1 MEKLAVVL
9 PYEAKDE
16 EIKGIAMNLLSQDY
30 AVVIRYIARRNP
42 NKDENCPSVVI
53 EYWKEPLVDRKW
65 PGTLTTRVD
74 G

>member
-30 AVVIRYIARRNP
+30 AVVIRYIGRRNP
-42 NKDENCPSVVI
+42 NNDEKCLSVVI
-53 EYWKEPLVDRKW
+53 EYWEEPVVDRKW